1 MVNIE
6 KIEYLEFAE
15 IKNNPPEFKKNDIE
29 EVIEPEEVIR
39 NSEFLSW
46 FESFINNK

>member
-6 KIEYLEFAE
+6 KIEYLEFEE
-15 IKNNPPEFKKNDIE
+15 IKNNPPESKKNDIE
-29 EVIEPEEVIR
+29 DVIEPEEVIT
-39 NSEFLSW
+39 NSGFLTW